1 MTEIEKKK
9 KKKKQEKIS
18 NLMTLEPQNYCQL
31 FVKLEQ
37 LITK

>member
-1 MTEIEKKK
+1 MTEIEK

-18 NLMTLEPQNYCQL
+18 NLMTLEPQNYCQFFL
-31 FVKLEQ
+31 KLEQ